1 MQVKP
6 NSETLSR
13 GRTPLQSS
21 LYSKLPNKRVV
32 LTYLLQ
38 PETTSR
44 KSVISKPRMLFRCGY
59 ESSKLAIQFLNFN
72 RNVLLSAKMYPKPFQ
87 LIWKR
92 FEFSKI
98 LGEAGFENK

>member
-1 MQVKP
+1 MQEMIADSKKY
-6 NSETLSR
+6 LALK
-13 GRTPLQSS
+13 LQSTCGN
-21 LYSKLPNKRVV
+21 SKEPASV
-32 LTYLLQ
+32 LHWMEQ

-98 LGEAGFENK
+98 LGEAGFETK